1 MENNTD
7 QEWKEEMVEKDK
19 AREEKDKA
27 REEKDR
33 IQAEKD
39 KAKAKNIAEEKAA
52 EEAKAILMDSI
63 LKIGKEF
70 KKGK

>member
-7 QEWKEEMVEKDK
+7 QEWKEEMV
-19 AREEKDKA
+19 EKDKA